1 MFEYLSTFRNFSK
14 PLHKFETY
22 QTYIDKWPEPF
33 RTQVDE
39 VADISK
45 SCLANKLNDLTN
57 ILVALPE
64 YEVVTRDK

>member
-1 MFEYLSTFRNFSK
+1 MA
-14 PLHKFETY
+14 Y

-45 SCLANKLNDLTN
+45 SFLVDKLNDFIK